1 MTQGLYLSNIWKPS
15 VLKKNNI
22 KDGKQEKWSEKKV
35 ERQNRK
41 EQVEKHAMD
50 P

>member
-1 MTQGLYLSNIWKPS
+1 M
-15 VLKKNNI
+15 LKKNNI
-22 KDGKQEKWSEKKV
+22 KDGKQGKRLERKM

-41 EQVEKHAMD
+41 EQAEKHAME